1 MLQLF
6 VLVFFLLLGNDCEV
20 GEEEEVPIR
29 AVEDIDVV
37 LMTLDNYAVSV
48 AIVVAV
54 AVAIAVA
61 VAVVLPVV
69 LWLDL

>member
-29 AVEDIDVV
+29 AVEDIDEV
-37 LMTLDNYAVSV
+37 LMTLHNY
-48 AIVVAV
+48 AV
-54 AVAIAVA
+54 AVAIVVAVA